1 MLRFVAT
8 PAEARALLR
17 CAHVAGQSFSAWIRA
32 LGLRAVAEGA
42 RAEQTP
48 RIEAAITRV
57 REQVEGVL
65 DV

>member
-1 MLRFVAT
+1 
-8 PAEARALLR
+8 LLR
-17 CAHVAGQSFSAWIRA
+17 GAQVAGQSFSGWIRT
-32 LGLRAVAEGA
+32 LGLRAAAEHA

-65 DV
+65 DA